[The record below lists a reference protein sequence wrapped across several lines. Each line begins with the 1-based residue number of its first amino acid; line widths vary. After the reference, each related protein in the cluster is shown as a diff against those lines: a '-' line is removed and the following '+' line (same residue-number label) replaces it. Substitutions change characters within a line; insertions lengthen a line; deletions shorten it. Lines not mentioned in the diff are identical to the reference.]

1 MGKAAR
7 TVVLVGLAGAAY
19 LWASQEKAD
28 HASERLA
35 QLSRIAV
42 EGTRGTAPTRAEPDA
57 RVPDRVTV
65 PARGENGAARS
76 PLGEPSALPQ
86 VPSTAHE
93 HAPAATSAEE
103 SAAGDTGPMVRSIQA
118 QLKRLGCL
126 ATEPDGIWSEPTRQ
140 AMRTFLKH
148 INASLPVAEPDD
160 ILRALVEG
168 QTAAVCRTPCAS
180 GSAGAGDGQ
189 CEQRAAAA
197 PAPAAPVVAPLV
209 RAEETKAQQ
218 RAAARAAAQEQQ
230 AQALAAREARIEAQ
244 RQARDKALAQH
255 RQQTEAARETALRQK
270 QIARELAEA
279 RRRKADATRGAGT
292 APQTTMPEQPAPVSR
307 ANAPGSPENGGQPGA
322 IARNG
327 ETRTMKRVAARPRR
341 HTAGG
346 SRYAARL
353 TSAPAYLGRAVVAPR
368 PVARPA
374 SVLRPIR
381 PSLRVRLFSRMQSG
395 AP

>member
-1 MGKAAR
+1 
-7 TVVLVGLAGAAY
+7 
-19 LWASQEKAD
+19 
-28 HASERLA
+28 
-35 QLSRIAV
+35 
-42 EGTRGTAPTRAEPDA
+42 
-57 RVPDRVTV
+57 
-65 PARGENGAARS
+65 
-76 PLGEPSALPQ
+76 
-86 VPSTAHE
+86 
-93 HAPAATSAEE
+93 
-103 SAAGDTGPMVRSIQA
+103 
-118 QLKRLGCL
+118 
-126 ATEPDGIWSEPTRQ
+126 
-140 AMRTFLKH
+140 MRTFLKH

-160 ILRALVEG
+160 ILRALAEG
-168 QTAAVCRTPCAS
+168 QTAAVCRTPCAG
-180 GSAGAGDGQ
+180 GSPGAGDGQ
-189 CEQRAAAA
+189 CEQRAAAAPAA

-255 RQQTEAARETALRQK
+255 RQQADATRETVRRQR

-279 RRRKADATRGAGT
+279 RRRKADAMRGAGT
-292 APQTTMPEQPAPVSR
+292 APETTMPEQPAPVSR
-307 ANAPGSPENGGQPGA
+307 ASAPVSPEKGGQPGA
-322 IARNG
+322 MARNG

-341 HTAGG
+341 HIAGG
-346 SRYAARL
+346 RRYAARL
-353 TSAPAYLGRAVVAPR
+353 TYAPAYLGRAVVAPR